1 LTGDTSLVNHK
12 PNTLWALDNKHARSI
27 MAEYATIKL
36 AATAQIIAF
45 PSHRIVR
52 HVRHGRAVV
61 VSDSKLASVAADA
74 GVVVSFPN
82 RPA

>member
-1 LTGDTSLVNHK
+1 
-12 PNTLWALDNKHARSI
+12 
-27 MAEYATIKL
+27 MAEYATTKL

-61 VSDSKLASVAADA
+61 VSDSKLASVADA

>member
-1 LTGDTSLVNHK
+1 MSSDTPLVNHK
-12 PNTLWALDNKHARSI
+12 PNTLCAFDNKHARSI
-27 MAEYATIKL
+27 MAEYATTKL

-61 VSDSKLASVAADA
+61 VSETKLASVADA